1 MLHVEYDDDT
11 AVDAGATAAAADGT
25 AAKLMLLWLVVLL
38 IVLFM
43 LPQLRVVLLLLLFV
57 VIGWMLQLLVLVLVP
72 VQLLM
77 LLFNDTRVAA
87 SENEEDMEDAEM
99 LFWHENI
106 SLVGNMGPLR
116 ECLRFPGASIHLVF
130 VSCCCCLL
138 MVAAVAATDVPLRG
152 AVKSIGWKFPNKLPI
167 LSSLFL
173 LLIPYPVL
181 LGLLLHAVGCTLL
194 LLVVD
199 EGAVFVVLLL

>member
-1 MLHVEYDDDT
+1 MLS
-11 AVDAGATAAAADGT
+11 
-25 AAKLMLLWLVVLL
+25 K
-38 IVLFM
+38 
-43 LPQLRVVLLLLLFV
+43 LRVVLLLLRFV
-57 VIGWMLQLLVLVLVP
+57 VIGLMLQLLVLVLVP

-87 SENEEDMEDAEM
+87 SENEEDMEDAEI
-99 LFWHENI
+99 LLWDESII

-138 MVAAVAATDVPLRG
+138 MAAAVAATDVPLRG

-181 LGLLLHAVGCTLL
+181 
-194 LLVVD
+194 
-199 EGAVFVVLLL
+199 

>member
-1 MLHVEYDDDT
+1 LLHVEYDDT
-11 AVDAGATAAAADGT
+11 AAVDGATAAAADDGT
-25 AAKLMLLWLVVLL
+25 AAILVLLWLVVLL

-43 LPQLRVVLLLLLFV
+43 LPQLRIVLLLLLFV

-99 LFWHENI
+99 LVWDENI

-116 ECLRFPGASIHLVF
+116 ECLRFPGSSIHLVF
-130 VSCCCCLL
+130 VSCCCLL
-138 MVAAVAATDVPLRG
+138 IAAAVAATDLPLRG

-173 LLIPYPVL
+173 LVIPYPAL
-181 LGLLLHAVGCTLL
+181 LRLLAHAVR
-194 LLVVD
+194 
-199 EGAVFVVLLL
+199 